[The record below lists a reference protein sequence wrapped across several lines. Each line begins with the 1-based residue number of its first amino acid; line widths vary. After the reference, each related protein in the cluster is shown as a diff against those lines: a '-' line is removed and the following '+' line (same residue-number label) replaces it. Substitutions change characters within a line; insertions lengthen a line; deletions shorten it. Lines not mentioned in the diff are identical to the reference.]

1 MSIVQE
7 SPHGSSHS
15 SNATIATDAIKLIT
29 RIRRHIQD
37 DQCKCCKVA
46 LMIDLFKQ
54 NNKAGSLGDETTEPA
69 DKSVVDSNGKNIRQ
83 DL

>member
-1 MSIVQE
+1 
-7 SPHGSSHS
+7 
-15 SNATIATDAIKLIT
+15 
-29 RIRRHIQD
+29 
-37 DQCKCCKVA
+37 
-46 LMIDLFKQ
+46 MIDLFKQ